1 MNNKESRAFLKG
13 EMDFTPQRMMR
24 YIRSRARIATD
35 EDIEDILQNALVLVT
50 KHFDPSHP
58 EAKLAPYCLGA
69 CNKAIA
75 QNLERYHK
83 VALKKREPKA
93 DAPTGAAAAGK
104 SGAAAAKSSAEDV
117 HEDDHIDTDFE
128 LDEDQQDVAEAA
140 KKAAAAAASARMAAA
155 AASLQANAS
164 AATAEVD
171 GSVMMVKT
179 LAPGK
184 SFDEV
189 ASTTSQYR
197 TTSLDSMFDEDD
209 SRSADDVLGG
219 DNLLASGSAFFRDPA
234 ARALI
239 NDLVERIL
247 AELPSG
253 IHRTCFVLKYVEG
266 YKREDLI
273 ACLKMDAK
281 SIDTIDKRIVRT
293 LKAFKDKMDQ
303 EEAH

>member
-83 VALKKREPKA
+83 MALKKRE
-93 DAPTGAAAAGK
+93 
-104 SGAAAAKSSAEDV
+104 AKV
-117 HEDDHIDTDFE
+117 DDSHIDTDFE
-128 LDEDQQDVAEAA
+128 VDDDQKDVPEAA
-140 KKAAAAAASARMAAA
+140 KKAAAAAASARMASEAA
-155 AASLQANAS
+155 LLQANAS
-164 AATAEVD
+164 AATTEVD

-179 LAPGK
+179 LDPGK
-184 SFDEV
+184 SFDEA

-209 SRSADDVLGG
+209 SRSADDVLGA
-219 DNLLASGSAFFRDPA
+219 DNVLASGSSFFRDPA

-247 AELPSG
+247 AELPAG

-303 EEAH
+303 QEAH

>member
-1 MNNKESRAFLKG
+1 LKL
-13 EMDFTPQRMMR
+13 DDDQ
-24 YIRSRARIATD
+24 
-35 EDIEDILQNALVLVT
+35 
-50 KHFDPSHP
+50 K
-58 EAKLAPYCLGA
+58 
-69 CNKAIA
+69 
-75 QNLERYHK
+75 
-83 VALKKREPKA
+83 
-93 DAPTGAAAAGK
+93 
-104 SGAAAAKSSAEDV
+104 DV
-117 HEDDHIDTDFE
+117 P
-128 LDEDQQDVAEAA
+128 EAA
-140 KKAAAAAASARMAAA
+140 KKAAAAAASARMANAA
-155 AASLQANAS
+155 ALLQANAS
-164 AATAEVD
+164 ALATAEVD

-184 SFDEV
+184 SFDEA

-219 DNLLASGSAFFRDPA
+219 RQCTWLQVATFFRDPA

-239 NDLVERIL
+239 NDLVERVL

>member
-50 KHFDPSHP
+50 KHFDPTHP

-83 VALKKREPKA
+83 VALKKREVKA
-93 DAPTGAAAAGK
+93 GAAEVEVE
-104 SGAAAAKSSAEDV
+104 S
-117 HEDDHIDTDFE
+117 DFE
-128 LDEDQQDVAEAA
+128 LEDENDAEAA
-140 KKAAAAAASARMAAA
+140 KKAAAALAAA
-155 AASLQANAS
+155 RARAKAEEERLAALK
-164 AATAEVD
+164 TRTGEVELD

-209 SRSADDVLGG
+209 NRTADDVMGS
-219 DNLLASGSAFFRDPA
+219 DNLLGSGSTARDPA

-247 AELPSG
+247 GELPVG

-293 LKAFKDKMDQ
+293 LKAFKEKMDQ
-303 EEAH
+303 QDSKQQEMH

>member
-83 VALKKREPKA
+83 MALKKREAKA
-93 DAPTGAAAAGK
+93 
-104 SGAAAAKSSAEDV
+104 
-117 HEDDHIDTDFE
+117 DDHIDTDFE
-128 LDEDQQDVAEAA
+128 VDDDQKDVPEAA
-140 KKAAAAAASARMAAA
+140 KKAAAAAASARMANAA
-155 AASLQANAS
+155 ALLQANA
-164 AATAEVD
+164 AATTAELD
-171 GSVMMVKT
+171 GNVMMVKT

-184 SFDEV
+184 SFDEA

-209 SRSADDVLGG
+209 SRSADDVLGA
-219 DNLLASGSAFFRDPA
+219 DNVLASGSSFFRDPA

-239 NDLVERIL
+239 NDLVERVL
-247 AELPSG
+247 AELPAG

-303 EEAH
+303 QEAH